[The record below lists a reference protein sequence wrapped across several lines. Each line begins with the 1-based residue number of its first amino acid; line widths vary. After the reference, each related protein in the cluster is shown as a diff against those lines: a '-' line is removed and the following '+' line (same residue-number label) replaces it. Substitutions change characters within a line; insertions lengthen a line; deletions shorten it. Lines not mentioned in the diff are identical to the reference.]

1 LLSPDSWYIFEINV
15 HGGKARAVKDGKA
28 ISAVPARSL
37 GSRAYIDE
45 LRAILDRLDHAVI
58 DCFTEAIW
66 RGYEQ
71 GRTLFI
77 FGNGG
82 SAALA
87 SHLATDIGK
96 GTVADSLPR
105 LRVISLTDNVP
116 LMTAWANDFGYENIF
131 AEQLRALVQRGDLA
145 LAISASGNSQN
156 VVRGIEAARDAGASA
171 MALTGFDGGR
181 VKELCELCLIV
192 PSNVMQHVE
201 DAHLCAAH
209 AIFTAIRARIM
220 RPAGD

>member
-1 LLSPDSWYIFEINV
+1 M
-15 HGGKARAVKDGKA
+15 KDGKA
-28 ISAVPARSL
+28 ISTAPARL
-37 GSRAYIDE
+37 LASRDYIDE
-45 LRAILDRLDHAVI
+45 LRAVLDRLDHAMV
-58 DCFTEAIW
+58 DRFTEAIW

-87 SHLATDIGK
+87 SHLATDMGK
-96 GTVADSLPR
+96 GTVAGERAR

-131 AEQLRALVQRGDLA
+131 AEQLRGLAQRGDLA
-145 LAISASGNSQN
+145 LAISGSGNSRN
-156 VVRGIEAARDAGASA
+156 VVLGIEAAREAGATA
-171 MALTGFDGGR
+171 MVLTGFDGGR
-181 VKELCELCLIV
+181 VKELCELCLVV
-192 PSNVMQHVE
+192 PSNNMQHVE

-209 AIFTAIRARIM
+209 AIFTAIRERMM
-220 RPAGD
+220 RASGE

>member
-1 LLSPDSWYIFEINV
+1 M
-15 HGGKARAVKDGKA
+15 KDGKA
-28 ISAVPARSL
+28 ISAAPARL
-37 GSRAYIDE
+37 LASREYIDE
-45 LRAILDRLDHAVI
+45 LRAILDKLDHAMI
-58 DCFTEAIW
+58 DRFTEAIW

-96 GTVADSLPR
+96 GTVGGSRAR

-131 AEQLRALVQRGDLA
+131 AEQLRGLVQRGDLA
-145 LAISASGNSQN
+145 FAISGSGNSKN
-156 VVRGIEAARDAGASA
+156 VVLGLDAAREAGATA
-171 MALTGFDGGR
+171 MVLTGFDGGR
-181 VKELCELCLIV
+181 VKEMCELCLVV
-192 PSNVMQHVE
+192 PSHNMQHVE

-209 AIFTAIRARIM
+209 AIFTAVRERM
-220 RPAGD
+220 TRPAGE

>member
-1 LLSPDSWYIFEINV
+1 M
-15 HGGKARAVKDGKA
+15 KDGKA
-28 ISAVPARSL
+28 ISTAPARL
-37 GSRAYIDE
+37 LASRAYIDE
-45 LRAILDRLDHAVI
+45 LRAVLDRLDHAMI
-58 DCFTEAIW
+58 DSLTESIW

-87 SHLATDIGK
+87 SHLATDMGK
-96 GTVADSLPR
+96 GTVAGKRAR

-131 AEQLRALVQRGDLA
+131 AEQLRGLAQRGDLA
-145 LAISASGNSQN
+145 FAISGSGNSKN
-156 VVRGIEAARDAGASA
+156 VVLGIEAARAAGATP
-171 MALTGFDGGR
+171 MVLTGFDGGR
-181 VKELCELCLIV
+181 VKELCELCLVV
-192 PSNVMQHVE
+192 PSHNMQHVE

-209 AIFTAIRARIM
+209 AIFTAVRERMM
-220 RPAGD
+220 RSAGE

>member
-1 LLSPDSWYIFEINV
+1 M
-15 HGGKARAVKDGKA
+15 KDGKA
-28 ISAVPARSL
+28 ISAAPARL
-37 GSRAYIDE
+37 LASREYIDE
-45 LRAILDRLDHAVI
+45 LRAILDKLDHAMI
-58 DCFTEAIW
+58 DRFSEAIW

-96 GTVADSLPR
+96 GTVGGSRAR

-131 AEQLRALVQRGDLA
+131 AEQLRGLVQRGDLA
-145 LAISASGNSQN
+145 FAISGSGNSKN
-156 VVRGIEAARDAGASA
+156 VVLGLDAAREAGATA
-171 MALTGFDGGR
+171 MVLTGFDGGR
-181 VKELCELCLIV
+181 VKEMCELCLVV
-192 PSNVMQHVE
+192 PSHNMQHVE

-209 AIFTAIRARIM
+209 AIFTAVRERMM
-220 RPAGD
+220 RPAGE